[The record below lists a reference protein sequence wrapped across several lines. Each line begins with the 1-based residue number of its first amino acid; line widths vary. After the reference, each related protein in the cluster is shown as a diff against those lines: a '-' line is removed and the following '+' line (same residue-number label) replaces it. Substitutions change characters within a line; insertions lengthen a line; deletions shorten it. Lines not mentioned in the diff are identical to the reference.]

1 MKAKTQSTKK
11 QPAKLPKKAPRKFQP
26 QARLTKGSPS
36 SVSPKARPDAPT
48 TNARPHISK
57 KATIESLVRRE
68 QGAAITE
75 LMTVTGW
82 QEHSVRAALT
92 GLRKAGHAI
101 TRERVNSETRYL
113 IAGAG

>member
-75 LMTVTGW
+75 LMTVD
-82 QEHSVRAALT
+82 RL
-92 GLRKAGHAI
+92 
-101 TRERVNSETRYL
+101 
-113 IAGAG
+113 AGAQCPCSADRTAQGRPRDHT